1 MSKIIKRIVILL
13 VAIGLIILVFYGRS
27 FKGKHISISH
37 SGIMYSK
44 KAYENKDYDNL
55 DVREVTFRF
64 NGGHSKRWF
73 REHSLIGYMD
83 IDLFPIEDTVNMPI
97 NFRINNYGFSWDPD
111 AEIVYQ
117 PAHIMIT
124 EQVPLLIRYKDLK
137 QEKTTYLDYGSVYLN
152 KGLKEFY
159 LELGEDTGFEGY
171 CVVAPADSIEDIDY
185 IIENVFN

>member
-1 MSKIIKRIVILL
+1 MSKKIKRLIILL

-64 NGGHSKRWF
+64 NGVHSKRWF
-73 REHSLIGYMD
+73 KIPSLIGYMD
-83 IDLFPIEDTVNMPI
+83 IDFFPVEDTVDMPI
-97 NFRINNYGFSWDPD
+97 RYRKGIYGFSWDPD

-117 PAHIMIT
+117 PAHIMIL
-124 EQVPLLIRYKDLK
+124 EQVPLPITYKDLM